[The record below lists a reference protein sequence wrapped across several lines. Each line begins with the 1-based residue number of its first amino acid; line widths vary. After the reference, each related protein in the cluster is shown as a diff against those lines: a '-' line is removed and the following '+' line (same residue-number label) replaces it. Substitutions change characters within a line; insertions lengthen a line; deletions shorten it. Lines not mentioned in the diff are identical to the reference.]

1 MATTRQLGT
10 DEAFTA
16 SQQEA
21 EAVLDDLLQLV
32 RNLHAKHARY
42 DDVDAAR
49 LDAFIG
55 QMESVPPP
63 TKCENAAIDK
73 ALLFDTDKVWNII
86 PGTINE
92 PVSYVRERRPR
103 PPTLTPHPP
112 PLTDPLLRTRRY
124 FHSLS
129 ASENAF
135 GKAVATVDA
144 SAERVLAWLLCYES
158 YSRKKKYRDEEG
170 VRLRTGLDVPNSHSS
185 MQVNTISFGI
195 VADDRV
201 FSAWWAWRR
210 EANRDLLAA
219 MSLVEGELSNA
230 SAPLAPPTHSYCNA
244 QTTLTGLKSAQHS
257 RRPSWDTARL
267 QRPCARS

>member
-1 MATTRQLGT
+1 VPLEGTFTLTPSEFSTTDLTLCLQLAVSERVKKANSNTANTTRSNTSRTANSMATTRQLGT

-73 ALLFDTDKVWNII
+73 ALLFDTDKVWNVI

-112 PLTDPLLRTRRY
+112 PLT
-124 FHSLS
+124 
-129 ASENAF
+129 
-135 GKAVATVDA
+135 
-144 SAERVLAWLLCYES
+144 
-158 YSRKKKYRDEEG
+158 
-170 VRLRTGLDVPNSHSS
+170 
-185 MQVNTISFGI
+185 
-195 VADDRV
+195 
-201 FSAWWAWRR
+201 
-210 EANRDLLAA
+210 
-219 MSLVEGELSNA
+219 
-230 SAPLAPPTHSYCNA
+230 
-244 QTTLTGLKSAQHS
+244 
-257 RRPSWDTARL
+257 
-267 QRPCARS
+267 